1 MANFNQLIKKL
12 DKGNILGSIRD
23 LPEQCQ
29 QAWTEVKKIKLP
41 TAYKKIENIIVC
53 GMGGSNIGTDFLRN
67 VFYREIRYPV
77 LIVNDYQLPG
87 YVSSKSL
94 VIVSSYSGNTEESLS
109 CLKEALKRKSKIIV
123 ITAGGKLAK
132 VAQNKKI
139 LAYIF
144 APIHN
149 PSNQPRMGLGYSIM
163 AQLGL
168 LKKLNLVKV
177 QEVEIKKAIVDLS
190 KTKVEEKAKILA
202 QKIYQKMPIVV
213 GAEFLSGNVHILANQ
228 INENAKTFAEYFLLP
243 ELNHHLMEGL
253 KFPSKK
259 NLIFLFL
266 ESKNYSK
273 VIKKRIA
280 ITKRVLNKAKVT
292 FLSYNTSSKG
302 KLSEGLEALSAG
314 SYISFYL
321 SLLNNIDPSEIPTVD
336 YFKKE
341 LTL

>member
-12 DKGNILGSIRD
+12 DKGNILGSIKD
-23 LPEQCQ
+23 LSLQCQ
-29 QAWTEVKKIKLP
+29 QAWDEVKKIKLP
-41 TAYKKIENIIVC
+41 SAYKNIENIVVC

-67 VFYREIRYPV
+67 VFYREIKYPV

-94 VIVSSYSGNTEESLS
+94 VIISSYSGNTEESLFG
-109 CLKEALKRKSKIIV
+109 LKEAQKRKSKIII
-123 ITAGGKLAK
+123 ITAGGKLVHIARR
-132 VAQNKKI
+132 KKI
-139 LAYIF
+139 PAYIF

-149 PSNQPRMGLGYSIM
+149 SSNQPRMGLGYSIM
-163 AQLGL
+163 GQLCL

-177 QEVEIKKAIVDLS
+177 EGKEIQKAIADLP

-202 QKIYQKMPIVV
+202 QKIYQKMPIIV
-213 GAEFLSGNVHILANQ
+213 GAEFLSGNAHILANQ
-228 INENAKTFAEYFLLP
+228 INENAKNFADYFLLP

-259 NLIFLFL
+259 IIIFLFL

-280 ITKRVLNKAKVT
+280 VTKQVLNKAKLRH
-292 FLSYNTSSKG
+292 LSYNTFGKG
-302 KLSEGLEALSAG
+302 KLSEGLEVLSAG

-321 SLLNNIDPSEIPTVD
+321 SLLNNINPSAIPTVD

-341 LTL
+341 LAM